1 MEISHGWLL
10 QPLNGSFRDDMKVC
24 ASWGLWTH
32 LVGICTAST
41 RHFTILPY
49 SGHQWLILMREV
61 EHPSQIGHVSVH
73 HLKPTLPEVEE
84 DLIALICVTTVPH
97 FSSVFNLLCPW
108 TWCDTG
114 WPQWNCIQSDK
125 FKRRIPLCI
134 QPFVMLN
141 WKWTPQEN
149 WVVMVKCAACKI
161 WP

>member
-1 MEISHGWLL
+1 MIWKSVPVEGCEHTWSASA
-10 QPLNGSFRDDMKVC
+10 QPLP
-24 ASWGLWTH
+24 
-32 LVGICTAST
+32 GILQFYLIVA
-41 RHFTILPY
+41 
-49 SGHQWLILMREV
+49 HQWLILMREV
-61 EHPSQIGHVSVH
+61 EHPSQIGHVSIH